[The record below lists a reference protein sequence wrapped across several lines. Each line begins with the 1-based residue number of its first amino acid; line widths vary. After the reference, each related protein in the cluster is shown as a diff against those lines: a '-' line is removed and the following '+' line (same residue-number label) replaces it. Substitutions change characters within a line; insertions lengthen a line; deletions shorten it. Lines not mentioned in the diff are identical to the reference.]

1 MGPQVSRYM
10 YRLCLM
16 IQEDWAEKGFQPLAM
31 SPSLIQPMLPRLV
44 EHHLARSLAWQIFL
58 ASQEHA
64 YSDTEYSNC
73 PRTRVFL
80 TQIKYADPGRQDRLS
95 A

>member
-1 MGPQVSRYM
+1 M

-16 IQEDWAEKGFQPLAM
+16 IQRIWAEIESKPLAM

-58 ASQEHA
+58 ALQEHP

-80 TQIKYADPGRQDRLS
+80 TQIKYLDPGRQDRLS